1 MKCLPDCRVIVSR
14 PTYLGDND
22 KAALMIGNLNK
33 QLSNLEIECIENY
46 NINDK
51 YLGKEGLHSNKKEK
65 GRLVLT
71 FLNQIRKFWCS
82 AEHLI
87 KNPLSFEI
95 LQDADF
101 KIFLLSGTPVYNPSS
116 SDNHCVKRLEKCP
129 YLELFRSKFSRIW
142 NEYGKM
148 RTRKTPNTDTF
159 HAVNI
164 DWLKQLRKEN
174 HLGHINI
181 NSVRNKSDS
190 LFYLV
195 SANLGVFMI

>member
-51 YLGKEGLHSNKKEK
+51 HLGKEGLHSNKKEK

-129 YLELFRSKFSRIW
+129 YLELFRSKFSRIRS
-142 NEYGKM
+142 ESGKM